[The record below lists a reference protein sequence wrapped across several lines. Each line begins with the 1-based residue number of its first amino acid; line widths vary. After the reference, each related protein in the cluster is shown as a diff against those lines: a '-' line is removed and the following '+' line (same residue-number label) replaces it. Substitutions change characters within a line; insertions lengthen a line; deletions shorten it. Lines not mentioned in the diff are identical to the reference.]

1 MVCLYMIL
9 TLNTEEEFMG
19 KQNFSLEDSKLIKVR
34 ISEIYNDD
42 SGPNLEY

>member
-1 MVCLYMIL
+1 MVSLYMIL
-9 TLNTEEEFMG
+9 TLNTGEFMD